1 MRAKENIQLVRENGR
16 KQTADF
22 VEKWLSKSFTDGKQY
37 PVKVYFPDETLP
49 AAANVSK
56 QPLN

>member
-1 MRAKENIQLVRENGR
+1 LIRENAR

-22 VEKWLSKSFTDGKQY
+22 VEKWLSKAFTDGKAY
-37 PVKVYFPDETLP
+37 PVKVYFPDEASP
-49 AAANVSK
+49 GSPFDPK